1 VWYFRSNPEEY
12 LRTLAR
18 DNTQL
23 LLNEVWK
30 LPFERIDDI
39 VIAKL
44 PKPSYILP
52 REKPA
57 PKPKALTKWES
68 YAKEKGITKRTKA
81 KLVWDELVKVYL
93 LSGEGDLYIISSRRG
108 LNECIFL
115 VEMGSTIWLQEGG
128 SRSRERLA
136 PGSAR

>member
-1 VWYFRSNPEEY
+1 MLSRIVEFRQSYFIVCVWYFRSNPEEY

-57 PKPKALTKWES
+57 PKPKTLTKWES

-81 KLVWDELVKVYL
+81 KLVWDELVKVFIV
-93 LSGEGDLYIISSRRG
+93 GRRRYRY
-108 LNECIFL
+108 N
-115 VEMGSTIWLQEGG
+115 
-128 SRSRERLA
+128 
-136 PGSAR
+136 